1 MGQHRCDR
9 RLQVDGAAG
18 ALTLTLT
25 LTLTLSLSLTERQVH
40 REVVVFDSRQVYPEY
55 VVYYR
60 LDTEEEEEEL
70 RLAYEAKQ
78 AAARDKMLAAA
89 LSFASNGSPTAAM
102 AAMLAASC
110 VGLTGTARCRRERYA
125 ACCMMM
131 AAAEMNF
138 AAAQSALPLLE
149 FSDDD
154 DDDSDE

>member
-1 MGQHRCDR
+1 M
-9 RLQVDGAAG
+9 
-18 ALTLTLT
+18 
-25 LTLTLSLSLTERQVH
+25 H

-125 ACCMMM
+125 ACFMRM
-131 AAAEMNF
+131 AVAEMNNF
-138 AAAQSALPLLE
+138 AAAESALSLLE

-154 DDDSDE
+154 DDDDSDEDAW

>member
-1 MGQHRCDR
+1 M
-9 RLQVDGAAG
+9 
-18 ALTLTLT
+18 
-25 LTLTLSLSLTERQVH
+25 
-40 REVVVFDSRQVYPEY
+40 VVFDSRQVYPEY

-125 ACCMMM
+125 ACFMMMAAAM
-131 AAAEMNF
+131 AAAEMNNF
-138 AAAQSALPLLE
+138 AAAESALPLLS
-149 FSDDD
+149 FSDDDD
-154 DDDSDE
+154 DDDSDEAAW